1 MLKVN
6 LPLRFFLFFG
16 EARSRRMGAQR
27 RKKDRKK
34 DRLIE
39 GYKPPGN
46 EWLSRDESPIR
57 FPVVMFLKITSLYL
71 PVYSRTLVAAVH
83 RLLFTIW
90 INARQKTEK
99 KSNSLPYKNE
109 AALQGRKCFFFFTLK
124 KVKSRRRRRKIKRF
138 LWVIPTKRSLVT
150 WCLVSW
156 LGYKKPKLGH
166 ESELTLQH
174 FNHLRHLSHVTN
186 P

>member
-1 MLKVN
+1 
-6 LPLRFFLFFG
+6 
-16 EARSRRMGAQR
+16 MGAQR

-71 PVYSRTLVAAVH
+71 PVYSRNEGATVH

-90 INARQKTEK
+90 INARQKAEK
-99 KSNSLPYKNE
+99 K
-109 AALQGRKCFFFFTLK
+109 
-124 KVKSRRRRRKIKRF
+124 I
-138 LWVIPTKRSLVT
+138 
-150 WCLVSW
+150 
-156 LGYKKPKLGH
+156 
-166 ESELTLQH
+166 
-174 FNHLRHLSHVTN
+174 
-186 P
+186 